1 MTKKG
6 LYCIGLS
13 LCLLGC
19 SHQKELGTAW
29 TVPEQ
34 KPGQLVAF
42 DQKLAAAVDED
53 STEEAVSFFLD
64 QVMNNLS
71 PNPTTQAGATLQSN
85 QRQRLIATV
94 TQSEMRQRGI
104 ASLSGSHVQSK
115 NEPITCATLAK
126 VLSESYT
133 ANGDQRRISE
143 VQVRQTQ
150 QAIRMNI
157 PHLATADSPDM
168 STLEASVIAYYML
181 TGDTGDSTEEVMQLA
196 ASENDLVT
204 FISKIQG
211 R

>member
-6 LYCIGLS
+6 LYCLGLS
-13 LCLLGC
+13 LCLFGC
-19 SHQKELGTAW
+19 SNPKELGTS
-29 TVPEQ
+29 VNLPDQ

-42 DQKLAAAVDED
+42 DQKLAAAVDEE
-53 STEEAVSFFLD
+53 STEEAVTFFLD
-64 QVMNNLS
+64 KVMTNLT
-71 PNPTTQAGATLQSN
+71 PNPTTQAGTTLQSS
-85 QRQRLIATV
+85 QRQAIIANV
-94 TQSEMRQRGI
+94 TQSEMRQRGLP
-104 ASLSGSHVQSK
+104 SSSGSQIQS
-115 NEPITCATLAK
+115 ETAPITCARLAK

-133 ANGDQRRISE
+133 SNGDQRRISE

>member
-6 LYCIGLS
+6 LCYLGLS
-13 LCLLGC
+13 LCLFGC
-19 SHQKELGTAW
+19 SNPKELGTSFNL
-29 TVPEQ
+29 PDQ

-42 DQKLAAAVDED
+42 DQKLAAAVDEE

-64 QVMNNLS
+64 KVMTNLT
-71 PNPTTQAGATLQSN
+71 PNPATKAGTTLQSN
-85 QRQRLIATV
+85 QRQELIANV
-94 TQSEMRQRGI
+94 THSEMRQRGI
-104 ASLSGSHVQSK
+104 PSSSGSQIQSDTA
-115 NEPITCATLAK
+115 PITCATLAK

-143 VQVRQTQ
+143 VQVQQTQ

-157 PHLATADSPDM
+157 PHLATSDSPDM

-181 TGDTGDSTEEVMQLA
+181 TGDTGESTEAVMQLA